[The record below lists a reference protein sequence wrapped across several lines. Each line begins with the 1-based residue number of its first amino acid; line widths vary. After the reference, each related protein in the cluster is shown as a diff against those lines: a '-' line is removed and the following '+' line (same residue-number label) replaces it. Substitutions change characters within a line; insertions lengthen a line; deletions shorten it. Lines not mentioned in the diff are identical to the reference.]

1 MKLSSQSADVSQNI
15 KIKSWTQQLM
25 KDVKKDWELYVF
37 LLPTLVF
44 FIVMKYGPMYGV
56 QIAFRNFN
64 GALGILGSKW
74 VGLAHFKSFFASYY
88 FPLLVRNTVFISVY
102 SLIAGFPMP
111 IILALMLNEV
121 RKSKF
126 KRSVQTITYAPHFIS
141 TVVMVGMLITFLS
154 PSAGIFNHLRVA
166 IGLESRNY
174 ISEPA
179 LFRHIYVW
187 SGVWQNTGWSS
198 IIYLAALS
206 SIDPQLHEAATI
218 DGASRWQKIWNINV
232 PGILPTI
239 VILFIL
245 SSGSIMNVGFEKA
258 FLMQNPTTSD
268 VISTYVYRRGL
279 ISAEYS
285 FSAAVGLFNSIINFT
300 LLILVNKLS
309 KKLSETSIW

>member
-1 MKLSSQSADVSQNI
+1 MKLTSRNI
-15 KIKSWTQQLM
+15 HIKSLGGQLI
-25 KDVKKDWELYVF
+25 KDVKKDWELYLF
-37 LLPTLVF
+37 LFPTLVF

-64 GALGILGSKW
+64 GALGITGSKW
-74 VGLAHFKSFFASYY
+74 VGVSHFKSFFGSYY
-88 FPLLVRNTVFISVY
+88 FPLLIRNTVFISLY

-121 RKSKF
+121 KNSKF
-126 KRSVQTITYAPHFIS
+126 KRTVQTVTYAPHFIS
-141 TVVMVGMLITFLS
+141 TVVLVGMLITFLS
-154 PSAGIFNHLRVA
+154 PSTGIINHLRVA
-166 IGLESRNY
+166 LKFETRNY

-218 DGASRWQKIWNINV
+218 DGASRWQRIWNINI

-258 FLMQNPTTSD
+258 FLMQNPTNMETSD
-268 VISTYVYRRGL
+268 IISTYVYRRGL

-285 FSAAVGLFNSIINFT
+285 FSAAVGLFNSVINFT

-309 KKLSETSIW
+309 KKLGETSIW